1 MADGQPGIE
10 DRADPN
16 SAASA
21 NIVYVMG
28 AGRSG
33 STILGILLGNGA
45 DLFYAG
51 ELDAWIR
58 RQGVANGDT
67 PALAEFW
74 SPVAEE
80 MGEWLEAPAPD
91 FFTAF
96 EHPRGMLTAGALGRR
111 VTRSAYQR
119 YNRSLY
125 AAILRRSGASWVVDS
140 SHFPLRRWN
149 LRGTEGLEIRTIM
162 LVRDP
167 RTVAAAFRKPVQKPK
182 GFWGAASYL
191 WVVHLL
197 SLAVYVSIPRR
208 SRLRVRYE
216 DLVARPADEL
226 HRIGAWLGVDLASVD
241 PEHLVPGPVFQ
252 GNRMRTQPVVTVARS
267 QIDGDGAGLAMSLVM
282 APWILVLGYGRRRR
296 RGQP

>member
-1 MADGQPGIE
+1 MAYSQPGI
-10 DRADPN
+10 DDGADPN
-16 SAASA
+16 AAASA
-21 NIVYVMG
+21 NVVYVMG

-58 RQGVANGDT
+58 RHGVANGDT
-67 PALAEFW
+67 PDLAEFW

-80 MGEWLEAPAPD
+80 MAEWLECPTPD

-96 EHPRGMLTAGALGRR
+96 EHPRGMLAAGTRGRLAP
-111 VTRSAYQR
+111 RSAYQR
-119 YNRSLY
+119 YNRRLY
-125 AAILRRSGASWVVDS
+125 AMILRRSGASWVVDS

-182 GFWGAASYL
+182 GFWGAACYL

-197 SLAVYVSIPRR
+197 SIAVYLSIPRR

-216 DLVARPADEL
+216 DLVARPGDEL
-226 HRIGAWLGVDLASVD
+226 LRIGAWLGVDLAGVD
-241 PEHLVPGPVFQ
+241 PQHLVPGPVFQ
-252 GNRMRTQPVVTVARS
+252 GNRMRTQPVVRVERG
-267 QIDGDGAGLAMSLVM
+267 QLDGDWAGLATSLVM
-282 APWILVLGYGRRRR
+282 APWVVMLGYGRRRR
-296 RGQP
+296 RGRA